1 MDDNRNNRTEY
12 EPNFIL
18 KDSPVEEPT
27 SVDASEYA
35 ETSEHTGAP
44 EHVGA
49 PEYVNVSEHAEAPEH
64 AESPYHAEPW
74 ANTHEQGP
82 AETQANSYEPGYEP
96 ERSDTLTDQPLSG
109 SYRDPR
115 DNFADSGK
123 HHRKRGASRKSNS
136 PVVTFTRRTLIMLLV
151 AVMVIS
157 VVFGGTAAVIANSV
171 LGSDH
176 SSSSRTPSDS
186 KNYTLEDATDSSM
199 SIAAITDK
207 TQDSVVEIRT
217 ESISSDSWIQEYV
230 TEGAGSGVI
239 ITTDGYIVTNNHV
252 IEDASKITVTT
263 TDDKS
268 YSAKVVGADDIN
280 DIAVLKISATG
291 LSAATYGN
299 SDQLEVGEMAVAIG
313 NPLGE
318 LGGSVTS
325 GIISA
330 LDREVSI
337 DGNTMNLLQ
346 TDASINP
353 GNSGGG
359 LFNDEGQLI
368 GIVVAKSSGSDIDNI
383 GFAIPINTVADVA
396 DQLMSKG
403 YVSNQPS
410 TGMSYTEQSVR
421 GGMMSGDSE
430 SSAYVYIAEVTGKNA
445 KAAGF
450 KAGDLVYAL
459 DGQVIDSFD
468 SLKSI
473 ITSKKVGDKVKYT
486 IVRDNQTKEITLEL
500 EEKTN

>member
-1 MDDNRNNRTEY
+1 MDDNRNNRTDY

-18 KDSPVEEPT
+18 KESPVEEQASAAEPAHAEQPAH
-27 SVDASEYA
+27 VDFPEYTNDNA
-35 ETSEHTGAP
+35 YTSE
-44 EHVGA
+44 
-49 PEYVNVSEHAEAPEH
+49 S
-64 AESPYHAEPW
+64 
-74 ANTHEQGP
+74 
-82 AETQANSYEPGYEP
+82 SY
-96 ERSDTLTDQPLSG
+96 DTNHSSGKPSGKSG
-109 SYRDPR
+109 S
-115 DNFADSGK
+115 
-123 HHRKRGASRKSNS
+123 
-136 PVVTFTRRTLIMLLV
+136 PVITFTRRTLILLLA

-157 VVFGGTAAVIANSV
+157 IVFGGTAAVIA
-171 LGSDH
+171 GSAISRDN
-176 SSSSRTPSDS
+176 SSSSRTPSGS
-186 KNYTLEDATDSSM
+186 KNYTLEDATGSSM
-199 SIAAITDK
+199 SIADITDA
-207 TQDSVVEIRT
+207 TQNSVVEIRT

-252 IEDASKITVTT
+252 IEGANKITVTT

-268 YSAKVVGADDIN
+268 YSAKVVGADSIN
-280 DIAVLKISATG
+280 DIAVLKISAKN
-291 LSAATYGN
+291 LKAATYGN
-299 SDQLEVGEMAVAIG
+299 SDKLEVGEMAVAIG

-337 DGNTMNLLQ
+337 DGNSMNLLQ

-383 GFAIPINTVADVA
+383 GFAIPVNTVADVA

-410 TGMSYTEQSVR
+410 TGMAYTEQSMGDQMF
-421 GGMMSGDSE
+421 GGSE
-430 SSAYVYIAEVTGKNA
+430 SSAYVYIAEVNGKNA
-445 KAAGF
+445 KEAGF

-459 DGQVIDSFD
+459 DGEVIDSFD
-468 SLKSI
+468 KLKSI

-486 IVRDNQTKEITLEL
+486 IVRDNQTKDIILEL

>member
-1 MDDNRNNRTEY
+1 MDDNRNNRTDY

-18 KDSPVEEPT
+18 KESPVEEQASAAEPAHAEQPAH
-27 SVDASEYA
+27 VD
-35 ETSEHTGAP
+35 
-44 EHVGA
+44 V
-49 PEYVNVSEHAEAPEH
+49 PEYTSNDAYEHI
-64 AESPYHAEPW
+64 SSQS
-74 ANTHEQGP
+74 N
-82 AETQANSYEPGYEP
+82 
-96 ERSDTLTDQPLSG
+96 ERTYDDTLIQQEPAG

-115 DNFADSGK
+115 DNFGGTNNRKSSGK
-123 HHRKRGASRKSNS
+123 SGS
-136 PVVTFTRRTLIMLLV
+136 PVITFTRRTLILLLA

-157 VVFGGTAAVIANSV
+157 IVFGGTAAVIANSA
-171 LGSDH
+171 LSRDTG
-176 SSSSRTPSDS
+176 SSSRTPSGS
-186 KNYTLEDATDSSM
+186 KNYTLEDATGSSM
-199 SIAAITDK
+199 SIADITDA

-217 ESISSDSWIQEYV
+217 ESISSDSWIQQYV

-252 IEDASKITVTT
+252 IEGANKITVTT

-268 YSAKVVGADDIN
+268 YSAKVVGADSMN
-280 DIAVLKISATG
+280 DIAVLKISAKN
-291 LSAATYGN
+291 LKAATYGN
-299 SDQLEVGEMAVAIG
+299 SDKLEVGEMAVAIG

-337 DGNTMNLLQ
+337 DGNSMTLLQ

-383 GFAIPINTVADVA
+383 GFAIPVNTVADVA

-403 YVSNQPS
+403 YVSNQPY
-410 TGMSYTEQSVR
+410 TGMAYTEQSMGDQMF
-421 GGMMSGDSE
+421 GGSE
-430 SSAYVYIAEVTGKNA
+430 SSAHVYIAEVNGKNA

-450 KAGDLVYAL
+450 KEGDLVYAL
-459 DGQVIDSFD
+459 DGEVIDSFD
-468 SLKSI
+468 KLKSI
-473 ITSKKVGDKVKYT
+473 ITSKNVGDKVKYT
-486 IVRDNQTKEITLEL
+486 IVRDNQTKDIVLEL

>member
-1 MDDNRNNRTEY
+1 MDDNRNNRTDY

-18 KDSPVEEPT
+18 KESPVEEQ
-27 SVDASEYA
+27 ASSDTY
-35 ETSEHTGAP
+35 
-44 EHVGA
+44 
-49 PEYVNVSEHAEAPEH
+49 EHAGEAARTEMSDN
-64 AESPYHAEPW
+64 ERG
-74 ANTHEQGP
+74 T
-82 AETQANSYEPGYEP
+82 TYED
-96 ERSDTLTDQPLSG
+96 STVG
-109 SYRDPR
+109 SYSDPR
-115 DNFADSGK
+115 VNFDEHHHKRNTAGKSG
-123 HHRKRGASRKSNS
+123 S
-136 PVVTFTRRTLIMLLV
+136 PVVIFTRRTLVLLIA

-157 VVFGGTAAVIANSV
+157 IVFGGTAAVIA
-171 LGSDH
+171 GSAINRDN
-176 SSSSRTPSDS
+176 SSSSRTPSES
-186 KNYTLEDATDSSM
+186 GNYTLEDATGSSM
-199 SIAAITDK
+199 SIADITEN

-217 ESISSDSWIQEYV
+217 ESISSDSWIQQYV

-252 IEDASKITVTT
+252 IEGANKITVTT

-268 YSAKVVGADDIN
+268 YSAKVVGADSMN
-280 DIAVLKISATG
+280 DIAVLKISAKN
-291 LSAATYGN
+291 LKAATYGN
-299 SDQLEVGEMAVAIG
+299 SDKLEVGEMAVAIG

-337 DGNTMNLLQ
+337 DGNSMTLLQ

-383 GFAIPINTVADVA
+383 GFAIPVNTVADVA

-403 YVSNQPS
+403 YVSNQPF
-410 TGMSYTEQSVR
+410 TGMTYTEQPM
-421 GGMMSGDSE
+421 GDQMFGDSE
-430 SSAYVYIAEVTGKNA
+430 SSAYVYIAEVNGKNA

-450 KAGDLVYAL
+450 KEGDLVYAL
-459 DGQVIDSFD
+459 DGEVIDSFD
-468 SLKSI
+468 KLKSI

-486 IVRDNQTKEITLEL
+486 IVRDNQTKDITLEL

>member
-1 MDDNRNNRTEY
+1 MDDNRNNRTDY

-18 KDSPVEEPT
+18 KESPVEEQASAAEPAHAEQPAH
-27 SVDASEYA
+27 VDFPEYTNDNA
-35 ETSEHTGAP
+35 YTSE
-44 EHVGA
+44 
-49 PEYVNVSEHAEAPEH
+49 S
-64 AESPYHAEPW
+64 
-74 ANTHEQGP
+74 
-82 AETQANSYEPGYEP
+82 SY
-96 ERSDTLTDQPLSG
+96 DTNHSSGKPSGKSG
-109 SYRDPR
+109 S
-115 DNFADSGK
+115 
-123 HHRKRGASRKSNS
+123 
-136 PVVTFTRRTLIMLLV
+136 PVITFTRRTLILLLA

-157 VVFGGTAAVIANSV
+157 IVFGGTAAVIA
-171 LGSDH
+171 GSAISRDN
-176 SSSSRTPSDS
+176 SSSSRTPSGS
-186 KNYTLEDATDSSM
+186 KNYTLEDATGSSM
-199 SIAAITDK
+199 SIADITDA
-207 TQDSVVEIRT
+207 TQNSVVEIRT

-252 IEDASKITVTT
+252 IEGANKITVTT

-268 YSAKVVGADDIN
+268 YSAKVVGADSIN
-280 DIAVLKISATG
+280 DIAVLKISAKN
-291 LSAATYGN
+291 LKAATYGN
-299 SDQLEVGEMAVAIG
+299 SDKLEVGEMAVAIG

-337 DGNTMNLLQ
+337 DGNSMNLLQ

-383 GFAIPINTVADVA
+383 GFAIPVNTVADVA

-410 TGMSYTEQSVR
+410 TGMAYTEQSMGDQMF
-421 GGMMSGDSE
+421 GGSE
-430 SSAYVYIAEVTGKNA
+430 SSAYVYITEVNGKNA
-445 KAAGF
+445 KEAGF

-459 DGQVIDSFD
+459 DGEVIDSFD
-468 SLKSI
+468 KLKSI

-486 IVRDNQTKEITLEL
+486 IVRDNQTKDIILEL